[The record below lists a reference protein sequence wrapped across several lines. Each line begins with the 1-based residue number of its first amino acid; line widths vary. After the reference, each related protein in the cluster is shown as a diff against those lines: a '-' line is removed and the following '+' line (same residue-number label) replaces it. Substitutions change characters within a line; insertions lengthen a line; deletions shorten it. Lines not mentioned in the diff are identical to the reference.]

1 MLDDYSGT
9 VRPAK
14 TLSGGE
20 SFLASLA
27 LALGLADVVAAETG
41 GALLDTLFVDEG
53 FGTLDAETLDEVM
66 NTLDELRAG
75 GRVVGLVSH
84 VEELRQRIPSGCAS
98 ASPAPARPWRCAP
111 VEISAEDEGMTDQPP
126 DGLPRYR
133 LLTGPDDAKFCHR
146 ISEALELGYR
156 LHGSPAATF
165 NGEQVIVAQALLWQG
180 EQG

>member
-1 MLDDYSGT
+1 
-9 VRPAK
+9 
-14 TLSGGE
+14 
-20 SFLASLA
+20 
-27 LALGLADVVAAETG
+27 
-41 GALLDTLFVDEG
+41 
-53 FGTLDAETLDEVM
+53 
-66 NTLDELRAG
+66 
-75 GRVVGLVSH
+75 
-84 VEELRQRIPSGCAS
+84 
-98 ASPAPARPWRCAP
+98 
-111 VEISAEDEGMTDQPP
+111 MTDQPP